1 MSISSQDYQAWTKQE
16 NMTHNQVKIIQEE
29 QKQKLQSDIPY
40 AFFKKTEGTMKLMSR
55 EMENI
60 FNKCKL
66 NFQRWKT

>member
-1 MSISSQDYQAWTKQE
+1 
-16 NMTHNQVKIIQEE
+16 MTHNQVKIIQEE

-66 NFQRWKT
+66 NFQRLKT